1 MVKKDAGQR
10 IRKRKPLSIADVVIY
25 GVFIVLAAVTLIPF
39 MNIVAISLS
48 DYGAVVTNKAMIFP
62 EGLNFDAYYII
73 GDPAVLKSFLL
84 TIMIV
89 VASTVLHLLV
99 CLLTAYPLS
108 KKDLPGRNIMLMFL
122 LITMLFGGGLIP
134 YYLVIKDLGL
144 IDNVLVHIV
153 PGLVSGFNIILM
165 KNFIQQIPSS
175 LIEAARIDGAGFF
188 RVLFQIIAPL
198 SKPILATLALFFGV
212 GKWNEWYT
220 TVLFINDPDL
230 YPIQNILRQMVVEG
244 NMDTVGSGIVSRP
257 EFTLSISIKM
267 AVIVIATVPIMLV
280 YPFLQKHFVKGI
292 FMGSVKS

>member
-1 MVKKDAGQR
+1 M
-10 IRKRKPLSIADVVIY
+10 
-25 GVFIVLAAVTLIPF
+25 
-39 MNIVAISLS
+39 
-48 DYGAVVTNKAMIFP
+48 
-62 EGLNFDAYYII
+62 
-73 GDPAVLKSFLL
+73 LL
-84 TIMIV
+84 
-89 VASTVLHLLV
+89 
-99 CLLTAYPLS
+99 
-108 KKDLPGRNIMLMFL
+108 FL

-144 IDNVLVHIV
+144 IDNVLVHII

-165 KNFIQQIPSS
+165 KNFIQQIPGS

-188 RVLFQIIAPL
+188 RILFQIIAPL

-244 NMDTVGSGIVSRP
+244 NMDTIGSGIVNRP

>member
-1 MVKKDAGQR
+1 MVKKDSER
-10 IRKRKPLSIADVVIY
+10 RLRKKKSVGVADVVIY
-25 GVFIVLAAVTLIPF
+25 GMFIILSVITLIPF
-39 MNIVAISLS
+39 MNIISISLS

-84 TIMIV
+84 TVMIV
-89 VASTVLHLLV
+89 VVSTVLHLLV

-108 KKDLPGRNIMLMFL
+108 KKDLPGRNIMLLFL

-144 IDNVLVHIV
+144 IDNVLVHII

-165 KNFIQQIPSS
+165 KNFIQQIPGS

-188 RVLFQIIAPL
+188 RILFQIIAPL

>member
-1 MVKKDAGQR
+1 MVKKDANRQL
-10 IRKRKPLSIADVVIY
+10 RKRRPLGIADVVIY
-25 GVFIVLAAVTLIPF
+25 GVFILLSAVTLIPF
-39 MNIVAISLS
+39 MNIIAISLS

-89 VASTVLHLLV
+89 VVSTVLHLLV

>member
-1 MVKKDAGQR
+1 MVKKDSGQR
-10 IRKRKPLSIADVVIY
+10 IRKKKHFGVADVVIY
-25 GVFIVLAAVTLIPF
+25 GVFILLSAITLIPF
-39 MNIVAISLS
+39 MNIVSISLS

-84 TIMIV
+84 TVVIV
-89 VASTVLHLLV
+89 VVSTVLHLLV

-108 KKDLPGRNIMLMFL
+108 QKNLPGRNMMLLFL
-122 LITMLFGGGLIP
+122 LVTMLFGGGLIP

-144 IDNVLVHIV
+144 IDNVLVHII

-165 KNFIQQIPSS
+165 KNFIQQIPGS

-188 RVLFQIIAPL
+188 RILFQIIAPL

-244 NMDTVGSGIVSRP
+244 NMDTIGSGIVNRP

>member
-1 MVKKDAGQR
+1 MVKKDSEQR
-10 IRKRKPLSIADVVIY
+10 IRKKKHFGVADVVIY
-25 GVFIVLAAVTLIPF
+25 GVFILLSAITLIPF
-39 MNIVAISLS
+39 MNIVSISLS

-62 EGLNFDAYYII
+62 EGFNFDAYYII

-84 TIMIV
+84 TVFIV
-89 VASTVLHLLV
+89 VVSTILHLLL

-108 KKDLPGRNIMLMFL
+108 KKDLPGRNVMLLFL

-144 IDNVLVHIV
+144 IDNVLVHII

-165 KNFIQQIPSS
+165 KNFIQQIPGS

-188 RVLFQIIAPL
+188 RILFQIIAPL

-244 NMDTVGSGIVSRP
+244 NMDTIGSGIVNRP

>member
-1 MVKKDAGQR
+1 MVRKDAKQR
-10 IRKRKPLSIADVVIY
+10 LRKRKPLGIADVVIY
-25 GVFIVLAAVTLIPF
+25 GVFILLSAVTLIPF
-39 MNIVAISLS
+39 MNIIAISLS

-84 TIMIV
+84 TVMIV
-89 VASTVLHLLV
+89 VVSTVLHLLL

-108 KKDLPGRNIMLMFL
+108 KKDLPGRNVMLLFL

-144 IDNVLVHIV
+144 IDNVLVHII

-165 KNFIQQIPSS
+165 KNFIQQIPGS